1 LKHDLVKASTK
12 TFSGKNG
19 AAWKNQE
26 MKRTE
31 MVALKFF
38 IELDKVWPEEHALL
52 VLTAR
57 H

>member
-1 LKHDLVKASTK
+1 VKASTK

>member
-1 LKHDLVKASTK
+1 
-12 TFSGKNG
+12 
-19 AAWKNQE
+19 

-31 MVALKFF
+31 MGDLKFF
-38 IELDKVWPEEHALL
+38 IKRDKVWPEEHALL